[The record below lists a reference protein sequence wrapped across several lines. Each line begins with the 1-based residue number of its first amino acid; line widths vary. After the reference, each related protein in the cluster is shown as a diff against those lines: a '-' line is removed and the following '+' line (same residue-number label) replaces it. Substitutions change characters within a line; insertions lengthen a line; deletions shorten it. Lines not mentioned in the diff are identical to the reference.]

1 MGPDMIYAIIE
12 YTRSAFKHNISE
24 ADIQHAIL
32 NPIYDEMQ
40 DSGDDKHL
48 LLGFDRN
55 MNLLEIAYNVI
66 DEQRFKVFHA
76 MRCRNSYYELL
87 RR

>member
-1 MGPDMIYAIIE
+1 MIHAVIE
-12 YTRSAFKHNISE
+12 YTKSAFKHNISE

-32 NPIYDEMQ
+32 NPIYDEIQ

-48 LLGFDRN
+48 LLGFDRS

-66 DEQRFKVFHA
+66 DERTFKVFHA
-76 MRCRNSYYELL
+76 MKCRNLYLELL